1 MFQFPGFAL
10 KGLCI
15 QPVSTCFIGRMTA
28 ASPRRSTGQCQVGCP
43 IRRSRDHRVLSP
55 PPSLSQSAT
64 SFIAS
69 YRQGIHQTPFSR
81 LIRSRRRKTAFLLSS
96 ATTPQQGQGRG
107 SSVSVDLD
115 SERHAPS
122 ARSKPNAAHIR
133 ISLHD
138 VKGPR
143 KVQTN
148 DQVKWWVWEDSNL
161 RPYAYQA
168 YALTT

>member
-1 MFQFPGFAL
+1 MYSASEYLSHRSDDRRVAAEINRPMSGGLPHSEIPGSQGALASPGLIAECHVLHRLLPPRHPPNALFAL
-10 KGLCI
+10 DPI
-15 QPVSTCFIGRMTA
+15 QKTE
-28 ASPRRSTGQCQVGCP
+28 
-43 IRRSRDHRVLSP
+43 D
-55 PPSLSQSAT
+55 
-64 SFIAS
+64 
-69 YRQGIHQTPFSR
+69 R
-81 LIRSRRRKTAFLLSS
+81 LLLSS
-96 ATTPQQGQGRG
+96 ATTPRQGQGRG